1 MNSLAVFWAHV
12 ALLVVNLIY
21 GANYVL
27 AKDIMPDYVLPNGL
41 IFIRVAGATLLFWLV
56 RMFIWEKVHWRDLGL
71 IALCAVFGVTLNQ
84 LFFFNGLN
92 LTSPINSAII
102 MTSNPIMVVILAF
115 FLLKEPILPLK
126 IAGIVVGTFGATW
139 LILMGADEQSGNT
152 SVIGDI
158 YIFIN
163 SLTYALYLVLVKPL
177 MAKYKPIT
185 VITLV
190 FSFGLAYIMLYPP
203 VWKELAQVDFDSIP
217 GVIYGEIAFV
227 ILGVTFMAY
236 LLNIYALKTVSPSVS
251 SSYIYLQPVFAG
263 VFAWLFVSW
272 VKSDYVQDI
281 TLEKVFSA
289 VLIALGVYLISIS
302 SRKAKRKAQRTKN
315 EAIN

>member
-302 SRKAKRKAQRTKN
+302 SRKAKRKAQQTKN